1 MDYASRGAMNSG
13 TQAYGPALF
22 QNMMSMSCRW
32 FLVLASEAITVGC
45 TRVILPDK
53 ETANEDFA
61 WGWCCHAVWS
71 SAR

>member
-1 MDYASRGAMNSG
+1 
-13 TQAYGPALF
+13 
-22 QNMMSMSCRW
+22 MSCRW